1 MSVPSSIPAPAAAED
16 DASLSTERLMRD
28 YVLGNYGRFPIAFER
43 GEGAWLWSEE
53 GRRYLDFSGG
63 VAVCSLGH
71 SPKVMVDA
79 LATQA
84 AKLIHCSNL
93 YWVREQARLARF
105 VVERMME
112 RPGKVFF
119 CNSGAEANDGLIK
132 LARKRAWEKYGA
144 GTEKNV
150 VVTCKQSFHGRTLGG
165 IAATGQ
171 EKVKIGFDPLLPG
184 FLHVPFNDPATLREA
199 VNDKTAA
206 ILLEPVQGE
215 GGIHTATPGF
225 LAEAARLR
233 DDFDLL
239 LMFDEVQ
246 CGAGRTGDWCGWRTV
261 LAGGGVPIGRFRVEP
276 DAVSWA
282 KGFAG
287 GFPMGAF
294 WVADE
299 HAAALGPGTHG
310 STFGGTPLACAVALA
325 VLGEIENAGVLAN
338 VKRQESR
345 IREAVAKWD
354 FAILRELRGVGLMLG
369 FVLDAEAMGSV
380 AGFAG
385 SGKAPSIFVV
395 NAAREAGL
403 LTVPAGETVVRWLP
417 PLNVTDAE
425 VDEALAVFHGV
436 LSTLSGR

>member
-1 MSVPSSIPAPAAAED
+1 MVSATPAGKPSV
-16 DASLSTERLMRD
+16 LSTEQLMHE
-28 YVLGNYGRFPIAFER
+28 YVLGNYGRFPIAFSR
-43 GEGAWLWSEE
+43 GEGVWLWSEE
-53 GRRYLDFSGG
+53 GRRYLDFSSG
-63 VAVCSLGH
+63 VAVCALGH
-71 SPKVMVDA
+71 SPKVMVEA

-93 YWVREQARLARF
+93 YWIREQAELARF
-105 VVERMME
+105 VVETMME
-112 RPGKVFF
+112 GPGKVFF

-144 GTEKNV
+144 DSGKNV

-171 EKVKIGFDPLLPG
+171 EKVKVGFDPLLPG

-199 VNDKTAA
+199 VNETTAA
-206 ILLEPVQGE
+206 ILFEPVQGE
-215 GGIHTATPGF
+215 GGINTATPEF
-225 LAEAARLR
+225 FAEAAKLR
-233 DDFDLL
+233 DEFDLL

-261 LAGGGVPIGRFRVEP
+261 LEGSGVAVEP

-287 GFPMGAF
+287 GFPMGSF
-294 WVADE
+294 WVAEE
-299 HAAALGPGTHG
+299 HAAALGPGSHG
-310 STFGGTPLACAVALA
+310 STFGGTPLACATAMA

-345 IREAVAKWD
+345 ILEAVAKWN

-369 FVLDAEAMGSV
+369 FVLDAEAMSPV
-380 AGFAG
+380 AGFAE
-385 SGKAPSIFVV
+385 SGKTPSLFVV
-395 NAAREAGL
+395 NVAREAGL

-425 VDEALAVFHGV
+425 VDEALALFHAV

>member
-1 MSVPSSIPAPAAAED
+1 MSAAAPIDVSAGAEELT
-16 DASLSTERLMRD
+16 ALSTEGLMKD
-28 YVLGNYGRFPIAFER
+28 YILGNYGRFPIAFAR

-53 GRRYLDFSGG
+53 GRRYLDFSSG

-71 SPKVMVDA
+71 SPRAMVEA
-79 LATQA
+79 LSAQA

-93 YWVREQARLARF
+93 YWVREQAELARF
-105 VVERMME
+105 VVEKIVG

-119 CNSGAEANDGLIK
+119 CNSGAEANDSLIK

-144 GTEKNV
+144 EAGKNE
-150 VVTCKQSFHGRTLGG
+150 VVTCRQSFHGRTLGG

-199 VNDKTAA
+199 VTPKTAA
-206 ILLEPVQGE
+206 ILFEPVQGE
-215 GGIHTATPGF
+215 GGVHVATPEF
-225 LAEAARLR
+225 FAEAARLR
-233 DDFDLL
+233 DEFDLL

-261 LAGGGVPIGRFRVEP
+261 LADSGVAVEP

-287 GFPMGAF
+287 GFPMGAI
-294 WVADE
+294 WTADE

-325 VLGEIENAGVLAN
+325 VLGEIERGGVLGN

-345 IREAVAKWD
+345 IREAVAMWN
-354 FAILRELRGVGLMLG
+354 FPVLSGLRGVGLMLG
-369 FVLDAEAMGSV
+369 FVLDGKAMASV
-380 AGFAG
+380 EGFAG
-385 SGKAPSIFVV
+385 SGKTPSLFVV

-417 PLNVTDAE
+417 PLNVADAE
-425 VDEALAVFHGV
+425 VDEALALFHGV